1 MINLI
6 KKLFAGDSRPEEEN
20 SRQRKEENDF
30 DILKYDGIRA
40 THIGK
45 WIYAEKCFKEALH
58 IRPDAETF
66 IMLAHTSIRLDK
78 PEQAHD
84 VLVRMTEAYPENMQ
98 ALTELARICHT
109 LGRYDEMLDTT
120 RKAIGLDKSNA
131 ISYYLQAMAHHAT
144 GNMIATIAALTQAVS
159 RKEDFAEA
167 YLMRGK
173 VLLEMQQTGEAQA
186 DVQTLLE
193 LAPDNE
199 EALLLAG
206 AISEAQNN
214 RDEAIARYREAVK
227 VNPFNENA
235 YLQTARLLAQSEQ
248 WEEAIRTLDE
258 AIDINAGPAL
268 YQLRSKLKLEQ
279 GDKEGS
285 IEDMK
290 KALELA
296 PEQENA
302 INGQFS
308 NQEK

>member
-1 MINLI
+1 
-6 KKLFAGDSRPEEEN
+6 
-20 SRQRKEENDF
+20 
-30 DILKYDGIRA
+30 
-40 THIGK
+40 
-45 WIYAEKCFKEALH
+45 
-58 IRPDAETF
+58 
-66 IMLAHTSIRLDK
+66 
-78 PEQAHD
+78 
-84 VLVRMTEAYPENMQ
+84 
-98 ALTELARICHT
+98 
-109 LGRYDEMLDTT
+109 
-120 RKAIGLDKSNA
+120 
-131 ISYYLQAMAHHAT
+131 
-144 GNMIATIAALTQAVS
+144 
-159 RKEDFAEA
+159 
-167 YLMRGK
+167 
-173 VLLEMQQTGEAQA
+173 MQQTGEAQA

-206 AISEAQNN
+206 AVSEAQNN
-214 RDEAIARYREAVK
+214 RDEAIARYREAVR

-268 YQLRSKLKLEQ
+268 YQLRGKLKLEQ

-285 IEDMK
+285 IKDMK